1 MMTIDESINRLCEIV
16 DQMSDGYIL
25 NLANG
30 GTGDLD
36 YELDIL
42 KDYQSSK
49 WISVEERL
57 PKCGERVLI
66 TDGAAVFEAYLSISH
81 KWVRSGLLWQ
91 ENVTHWMPLPEPP
104 KEELCATNA

>member
-1 MMTIDESINRLCEIV
+1 MAKMP
-16 DQMSDGYIL
+16 
-25 NLANG
+25 
-30 GTGDLD
+30 D
-36 YELDIL
+36 YENFLHDIAMKALEYEFEGKTIREWIDIL

-49 WISVEERL
+49 WISVAERL
-57 PKCGERVLI
+57 PKCGKRVLI

-104 KEELCATNA
+104 KE